1 MLEIRDVTKIYRS
14 KTGLEVKALDRVS
27 VSFPETGMVFILGKS
42 GSGKSTLL
50 NVIGGLDSYDGGE
63 FIIKG
68 KSSEE
73 FVGSDFDA
81 YRNTF
86 IGFIFQEYNILDD
99 FSVGANIALALELQG
114 KKATSEQIGGIL
126 SEVDLLDFAKRK
138 PNELSGGQKQR
149 VAIARALVKDPQII
163 MADEP
168 TGALDSSTGKQILD
182 TLKKL
187 SEKKLVIIVSHDRDF
202 AERYGDRII
211 EMKDGRIDSDVTKHA
226 EEATL
231 LSGGVHRMND
241 GILKIE
247 AGYELTGEDLLRI
260 NEYLR
265 AQEGEVYLSGDR
277 RINDTVRTAA
287 GITSDGK
294 TSSFKDTKK
303 DDVPVKSYEKKD
315 SKFIRSSL
323 PMKNA
328 VKMGSSSLGH
338 KKFRLV
344 LTIFLSLIAFALFG
358 FADTMGSY
366 NKYVAATES
375 IIDSGIKNA
384 SVTLGVQY
392 KWIYGDEESTYFHYQ
407 NFNEDDILALEE
419 KTGIKFLPVYTGGS
433 ADGWGGGISLQ
444 PSMISEAGIG
454 SSTAYTG
461 ELSGVTSAKE
471 ADLLALGFTI
481 HGKMPKTESEIA
493 ISKLTYETLNY
504 TGFKNTELE
513 ESVKAG
519 DLIFDEHD
527 LQNPN
532 NVLGKHLEV
541 RHRSNYGTEAIKT
554 YVVTAVIDT
563 GFDYARYASFIP
575 SDNDNVGPE
584 EEGGILDMLLIE
596 EMQNAISYGFHGIG
610 YVSEGVID
618 AFAGA
623 QGYQSDLMLGI
634 GTNGYNFIFR
644 SERAA
649 ENTDFKG
656 EIGFDGV
663 YYPVGDM
670 EYHYYRVAKSDVLS
684 SHIKAEYLGGRTSL
698 GEKEYLLPMDVK
710 NSLLNVG
717 SVDFT
722 EKVLAAAADAIG
734 VETIDTAQGKYGNL
748 TEYMNATVTRK
759 YVNENRDAIKAEY
772 LQYCEDNHV
781 TPQPGHM
788 LTSSNFF
795 DEIWGVSGYGIL
807 PWEMI
812 EKHKALATEGL
823 FRGFFE
829 ALSGVAFH
837 ENIPD
842 SFFENKMNAYFQLYF
857 GAEKASVTLDSHRI
871 ADLLAEFEAAEAIYG
886 GEIDYTGELFIDNA
900 VARRHGVLSEEQRE
914 EWKNGMHS
922 PEEATEIYMNYIRYT
937 HYYENSGME
946 ITENAIDKDGSM
958 GRAIEAKALDLL
970 IKASDVKIEDITDQV
985 TLSSKVWEGDSEVER
1000 TFSGYTLA
1008 GFYTCA
1014 TEGMNVHTMIISDG
1028 LYNTFIEYATENEF
1042 SYEVTAPHVPGKY
1055 AFVIAPM
1062 PTDKEKID
1070 TLVSLTYDEESALA
1084 FQMQNPVMD
1093 TLDTFNDFIEEGA
1106 KIFMWIGVGFAVF
1119 SALMLMNFISV
1130 SISYKKREIGILRAV
1145 GAKSSD
1151 VYKIF
1156 FSESAIIALIN
1167 YVLALVVT
1175 VAGTVIVNTL
1185 ARNEGLNVTLLSFG
1199 IRQIIL
1205 MLLIS
1210 LLVAAVASFLPVY
1223 NIARKKPVDAI
1234 KDR

>member
-27 VSFPETGMVFILGKS
+27 VTFPETGMVFILGKS

-114 KKATSEQIGGIL
+114 KKATSEEISSIL

-168 TGALDSSTGKQILD
+168 TGALDSNTGKQILD

-211 EMKDGRIDSDVTKHA
+211 EMKDGRIESDVTKHA
-226 EEATL
+226 QEAIV
-231 LSGGVHRMND
+231 LSGGVHKMND

-247 AGYELTGEDLLRI
+247 KGYELTQEDLVRI

-287 GITSDGK
+287 GISSDGK
-294 TSSFKDTKK
+294 TSSFDDTKK
-303 DDVPVKSYEKKD
+303 SDVPVKSYKKED

-328 VKMGSSSLGH
+328 VKMGANSLGH

-344 LTIFLSLIAFALFG
+344 FTIFLSLIAFALFG

-384 SVTLGVQY
+384 SVTLGVQRS
-392 KWIYGDEESTYFHYQ
+392 WIRGDEINSHYNRA
-407 NFNEDDILALEE
+407 NFNEDDLALLEQ
-419 KTGIKFLPVYTGGS
+419 KTGMKFLPVYTGGDS
-433 ADGWGGGISLQ
+433 YGYGGGISYNGMMDSL
-444 PSMISEAGIG
+444 SGIG
-454 SSTAYTG
+454 SGSAYSDS
-461 ELSGVTSAKE
+461 LSGVAAPSG
-471 ADLLALGFTI
+471 ADLEALGFTI
-481 HGKMPKTESEIA
+481 YGKMPATENEVA
-493 ISKLTYETLNY
+493 ISKLTYEALNY
-504 TGFKNTELE
+504 TGFKNSAFN
-513 ESVKAG
+513 ESVEKGALTMQDG
-519 DLIFDEHD
+519 ANGI
-527 LQNPN
+527 
-532 NVLGKHLEV
+532 LGKHLTLRFNSWTGSYE
-541 RHRSNYGTEAIKT
+541 KT
-554 YVVTAVIDT
+554 FTVTAVIDT
-563 GFDYARYASFIP
+563 LFDYDRYAAFIP
-575 SDNDNVGPE
+575 SDTSASGPE
-584 EEGGILDMLLIE
+584 SEGGILDMLLVE
-596 EMQNAISYGFHGIG
+596 EMQNAIGYGFHGIG
-610 YVSEGVID
+610 YVTQATIDSLVNNGSFRAELSIGVDMNNQSFIFKPNRENLGSEG
-618 AFAGA
+618 GK
-623 QGYQSDLMLGI
+623 GDLG
-634 GTNGYNFIFR
+634 
-644 SERAA
+644 
-649 ENTDFKG
+649 
-656 EIGFDGV
+656 GV
-663 YYPVGDM
+663 FYPVGG
-670 EYHYYRVAKSDVLS
+670 EQWSYHRVAGSDVLS
-684 SHIKAEYLGGRTSL
+684 SHIKVEYLGGRTSL
-698 GEKEYLLPMDVK
+698 GEKEYLLPLEVK
-710 NSLLNVG
+710 NSLMNVG

-722 EKVLAAAADAIG
+722 EKVLAAAAEALG
-734 VETIDTAQGKYGNL
+734 VSKIDVSTSKYSTLRSFMIAHAVRTYINENFTALKAEHKAYCESNGWSTHSDNELRDFLFEDISNL
-748 TEYMNATVTRK
+748 TGNYYNSLPNAS
-759 YVNENRDAIKAEY
+759 AHKAE
-772 LQYCEDNHV
+772 
-781 TPQPGHM
+781 
-788 LTSSNFF
+788 
-795 DEIWGVSGYGIL
+795 
-807 PWEMI
+807 
-812 EKHKALATEGL
+812 ATKGL
-823 FRGFFE
+823 FRAFFE
-829 ALSGVAFH
+829 ALAGEEFDEAYTD
-837 ENIPD
+837 E
-842 SFFENKMNAYFQLYF
+842 FFDTAMNNYVPMYFNEGKAEALFDTRQL
-857 GAEKASVTLDSHRI
+857 
-871 ADLLAEFEAAEAIYG
+871 ADLLACFEAAEAIFSGAVDYKTDKFVDSILVPWYG
-886 GEIDYTGELFIDNA
+886 EENA
-900 VARRHGVLSEEQRE
+900 ENLRE
-914 EWKNGMHS
+914 DWKNGAYP
-922 PEEATEIYMNYIRYT
+922 PEEAIRMYTEYLRNPRYDE
-937 HYYENSGME
+937 YGME
-946 ITENAIDKDGSM
+946 QNVNIFGGSSY
-958 GRAIEAKALDLL
+958 AKLQDEARGLL
-970 IKASDVKIEDITDQV
+970 LKASGIKIEDVISRA
-985 TLSSKVWEGDSEVER
+985 TLSSKVWKDGNEVE
-1000 TFSGYTLA
+1000 TTYAGYTLA
-1008 GFYTCA
+1008 GFYSGA
-1014 TEGMNVHTMIISDG
+1014 EPSIEVSYGLIISDG
-1028 LYNTFIEYATENEF
+1028 LYNEFISYATENDL
-1042 SYEVTAPHVPGKY
+1042 SYEVSAPHIPGKY
-1055 AFVIAPM
+1055 AFAIAPM

-1070 TLVSLTYDEESALA
+1070 TLVSLSYDEESALI
-1084 FQMQNPVMD
+1084 FEMQNPVMD
-1093 TLDTFNDFIEEGA
+1093 TLGSFNDFIETGA
-1106 KIFMWIGVGFAVF
+1106 VIFMWIGVGFAVF

-1167 YVLALVVT
+1167 YVLALIVT
-1175 VAGTVIVNTL
+1175 VAGTVIVNTV